1 MDISDEVPFDLPETY
16 FCTRVQKSKIAI
28 GFSKAR
34 RKVSPY
40 HYFCYLCGNNGDSML
55 KDDIAPCNEE
65 QFLQDIKKIINDGRN
80 AAYGA
85 VNSVM
90 IRTNW
95 AIGKRIVE
103 QEQAGADR
111 AEYGTRVIQ
120 LLSEELTNEYGKGFS
135 ARSLRLCRQVF
146 LAFPSQEIWQTRLP
160 NLTWS
165 HYVELLRVDNE
176 VARNWYL
183 QEAAS
188 QQWSVRTLERN
199 ISSQYYFRLLQSQ
212 HKEPVEAEM
221 KALTAPFQKDKL
233 EFIKNPIVAE
243 FLGLS
248 PNLDFTETKLEA
260 AIITQIQKFL
270 LELGKGYAFVDR
282 QQHIATD
289 AGDFY
294 IDLVF
299 YNYILKCF
307 LLIDLKTTRI
317 THQDVGQMDMYVR
330 MYDEL
335 KCGPDDNLL
344 EPKSKLPLSHSLDH
358 KVFSSALCA

>member
-1 MDISDEVPFDLPETY
+1 
-16 FCTRVQKSKIAI
+16 
-28 GFSKAR
+28 
-34 RKVSPY
+34 
-40 HYFCYLCGNNGDSML
+40 ML
-55 KDDIAPCNEE
+55 KDDIVPCNEE

-111 AEYGTRVIQ
+111 AEYGKHVIQ
-120 LLSEELTNEYGKGFS
+120 VLSEALTAEYGKGFKKKKL
-135 ARSLRLCRQVF
+135 AYCRVFYRMCKEDQSL
-146 LAFPSQEIWQTRLP
+146 QTRLQ

-270 LELGKGYAFVDR
+270 FELGKGYAFVDR

-335 KCGPDDNLL
+335 KCGPDDNPTIGLI
-344 EPKSKLPLSHSLDH
+344 
-358 KVFSSALCA
+358 LCADTSKDIAKYSILRDNKQLFAAKYLTYLPSEEELRREIERQKEIFQLQHS

>member
-1 MDISDEVPFDLPETY
+1 
-16 FCTRVQKSKIAI
+16 
-28 GFSKAR
+28 
-34 RKVSPY
+34 
-40 HYFCYLCGNNGDSML
+40 ML

-111 AEYGTRVIQ
+111 AEYGKHVIQ
-120 LLSEELTNEYGKGFS
+120 VLSEALTAEYGKGFNKRNL
-135 ARSLRLCRQVF
+135 AYCRLFYRMFTEDQI
-146 LAFPSQEIWQTRLP
+146 LQTRLQ

-183 QEAAS
+183 QEAAL
-188 QQWSVRTLERN
+188 QQWSVRT
-199 ISSQYYFRLLQSQ
+199 Q
-212 HKEPVEAEM
+212 PVEAEM

-282 QQHIATD
+282 
-289 AGDFY
+289 
-294 IDLVF
+294 
-299 YNYILKCF
+299 
-307 LLIDLKTTRI
+307 RI

-335 KCGPDDNLL
+335 KCGPDDNPTIGLI
-344 EPKSKLPLSHSLDH
+344 
-358 KVFSSALCA
+358 LCADTSKDIAKYSILRDNKQLFAAKYLTYLPSEEELRREIERQKEIFQLQHSEVK